1 MRQNK
6 YEYSYELKLERKHR
20 NTRIFFI
27 ILSVILFLSIFLS
40 FILFPVRVSSD
51 TMEGDVTKGGAVFV
65 TPLDRSPK
73 RGDVVLLARAD
84 GEKPS
89 GIVKLG
95 DLLLKFFT
103 AQQLSTSST
112 NRITGKPCLRRV
124 LALPGDYLYMKDY
137 VLYVKP
143 AGQKQYLTEFE
154 LATRPYTVHIYSVPV
169 GWDGLGSNGTLKE
182 RKLGKNEYFV
192 LADNRIEGTDSRV
205 WGTIPGSRI
214 MGKALLQYF
223 PFNRIKIY

>member
-73 RGDVVLLARAD
+73 RGDVVLLTRAD

-89 GIVKLG
+89 G
-95 DLLLKFFT
+95 
-103 AQQLSTSST
+103 SRSEEHTS
-112 NRITGKPCLRRV
+112 
-124 LALPGDYLYMKDY
+124 
-137 VLYVKP
+137 
-143 AGQKQYLTEFE
+143 E
-154 LATRPYTVHIYSVPV
+154 LQSP
-169 GWDGLGSNGTLKE
+169 D
-182 RKLGKNEYFV
+182 
-192 LADNRIEGTDSRV
+192 
-205 WGTIPGSRI
+205 
-214 MGKALLQYF
+214 
-223 PFNRIKIY
+223 

>member
-73 RGDVVLLARAD
+73 RGDVVLLTRAD

-103 AQQLSTSST
+103 AQQLSTNST
-112 NRITGKPCLRRV
+112 NRITGRPCLRRV
-124 LALPGDYLYMKDY
+124 LALPGDCLYMKDY

-169 GWDGLGSNGTLKE
+169 GWDGLGSNGTIKE

-205 WGTIPGSRI
+205 WGAIPGSRI